1 MTGIGVGETALL
13 RSADPRRVAA
23 AIMRAH
29 EQFLAGADEAAAG
42 VRSLIVES
50 WRRSLGA
57 GLDPTAHEA
66 PFALRG
72 SELVAA
78 RDASPMALA
87 LPVVRSL
94 LTEHATDAGH
104 IVAIGDD
111 RGRLLW
117 VEGDAHLRDEAQ
129 TMGFAEGALWGEE
142 HVGTNA
148 PGTALATNKP
158 VQIFAAEHYLGVAQT
173 WSCVA
178 VPVHDP
184 HTGRQIG
191 VVDVTGHDAVAGP
204 HALAMVRATV
214 AAIEADMRH
223 SMLPAATGGLPPA
236 AASGLLLP
244 PGAAIDSPTLCRL
257 EVLGRDRA
265 LLTRG
270 GATDVL
276 STRHSELLLLLAFH
290 PRGVSAERLAV
301 MMHEHDIASVTIR
314 SEMTRLRRVLGADAL
329 LSKPYRLAIDIEVDA
344 ITVRDALQ
352 RGDLTT
358 AIAQYTGPVMPSSES
373 PEITDLR
380 IDLSAMIRRAVLSS
394 ADPEAL
400 VAFAQTADGQD
411 DEGVLRAAIRA
422 LPPTS
427 PRRPAL
433 LARLDYLDRVYG

>member
-1 MTGIGVGETALL
+1 MTGIGMGEAALL

-23 AIMRAH
+23 AITRAH
-29 EQFLAGADEAAAG
+29 EQFIAGADEAAAG
-42 VRSLIVES
+42 VRALIRES

-57 GLDPTAHEA
+57 GLDPTAHQA
-66 PFALRG
+66 PLALDG
-72 SELVAA
+72 LQLAAA
-78 RDASPMALA
+78 RAASPMALV
-87 LPVVRSL
+87 LPVVREL
-94 LTEHATDAGH
+94 LAEPAADAGH

-117 VEGDAHLRDEAQ
+117 VEGDSHLRDQAQ
-129 TMGFAEGALWGEE
+129 TMGFAEGALWSEQ

-158 VQIFAAEHYLGVAQT
+158 VQIFAAEHFLGVAQS

-184 HTGRQIG
+184 HTRRQIG
-191 VVDVTGHDAVAGP
+191 VVDVTGHDTVAGP

-214 AAIEADMRH
+214 AAIEAELRH
-223 SMLPAATGGLPPA
+223 SLPPVA
-236 AASGLLLP
+236 AGGLLLP
-244 PGAAIDSPTLCRL
+244 PIAAVDPPTVCRL

-270 GATDVL
+270 GATDIL
-276 STRHSELLLLLAFH
+276 STRHSELLLLLACH

-329 LSKPYRLAIDIEVDA
+329 LSKPYRLAIDLKVDA
-344 ITVRDALQ
+344 LEVRDALQ
-352 RGDLTT
+352 RGDLAT
-358 AIAQYTGPVMPSSES
+358 AIARYAGPVMPSSES
-373 PEITDLR
+373 PEIADLR
-380 IDLSAMIRRAVLSS
+380 LDLSTLIRRAVLSS

-400 VAFAQTADGQD
+400 VAFTQTSEGQD
-411 DEGVLRAAIRA
+411 DQDVLRAAIRA
-422 LPPTS
+422 LPPNS
-427 PRRPAL
+427 SRRPAL